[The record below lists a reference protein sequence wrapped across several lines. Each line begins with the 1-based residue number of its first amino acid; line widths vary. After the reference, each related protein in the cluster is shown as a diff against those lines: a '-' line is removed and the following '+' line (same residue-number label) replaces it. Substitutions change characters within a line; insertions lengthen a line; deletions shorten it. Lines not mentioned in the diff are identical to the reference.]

1 MSQES
6 GNFAADEEAMRQM
19 ASAAQPTP
27 TTQID
32 DTQSSA
38 TDSQPPPP
46 VYEHPSYGFT
56 FPDALAR
63 RRLLSDA
70 CVEAVVDA
78 RKAARTHPDRIVAPL
93 AFQGMM
99 SMDEVQATV
108 KAWLD
113 EIWTDERSH
122 IEVAA
127 DLDVDSRTMHPT
139 AWCEAISRI
148 SAVQGWSAEC
158 YSTLLESNSGFMEH
172 HATTLTH
179 LEDVEHRVSP
189 NIAVA
194 IGLPASSRKS
204 GLLEHCDG
212 LMLNMDGLPKSMG
225 RAVLVTEATKKGIES
240 MLFSQKR
247 ALVSSAEA
255 CCTVEIPGFSDTK
268 SGVHFVSKQRLCTW
282 TQAEASGT
290 AIAGGTTPL
299 PANGYSFGTRL
310 LGQRETIETF
320 LVPTPQAPLGS
331 IYFCLFLVPELSK
344 VLPGFFSLPQGSASA
359 LTFASYPTPSWQTQL
374 PKASAAPPASPSSKT
389 GINGWQ
395 KTSSLRQ
402 QM

>member
-6 GNFAADEEAMRQM
+6 ANFAADEEAMRQM
-19 ASAAQPTP
+19 VSAAQPTP
-27 TTQID
+27 TTQLD
-32 DTQSSA
+32 DTQSSTA
-38 TDSQPPPP
+38 TESQPPP
-46 VYEHPSYGFT
+46 VYEHPSYGFA

-63 RRLLSDA
+63 RRLQSAA
-70 CVEAVVDA
+70 CDEPVVKS
-78 RKAARTHPDRIVAPL
+78 RQAARAHPDHIVAPL

-99 SMDEVQATV
+99 RVAEVQATV
-108 KAWLD
+108 KTWLD
-113 EIWTDERSH
+113 EIWKDERSH

-179 LEDVEHRVSP
+179 LENVEHRVSP

-320 LVPTPQAPLGS
+320 LIPTPQAPLGS
-331 IYFCLFLVPELSK
+331 IFSFFLSFPNFQKFSSRIFLFSHK
-344 VLPGFFSLPQGSASA
+344 AQQA
-359 LTFASYPTPSWQTQL
+359 L
-374 PKASAAPPASPSSKT
+374 
-389 GINGWQ
+389 
-395 KTSSLRQ
+395 
-402 QM
+402 